1 MLARIS
7 HTRLLRYAGLF
18 TWAMVGLPLV
28 YSWVGPLLGT
38 AGDEELALRPMPWQG
53 WVAYFAFGLSYAWLT
68 RGLGSRA
75 SSVGDYILLVVLT
88 LAALAVSYFHGSGLG
103 SVLLMVAACVLP
115 WLLPL
120 PLGAAWLLASQ
131 LAVAPVFIRWL
142 GFPTLEAL
150 MQSVLYAGFSGF
162 VFITSLVALQ
172 QMQARE
178 DQRRLNAELRA
189 TRALLADS
197 ARVNERT
204 RISRELHDLLGHH
217 LTALSLNLEVASH
230 ITEGQAQ
237 EHVRQAQTLAKLL
250 LTDVREAVSQL
261 RESGAIDLGAALRP
275 LAENVPKLAIEMDIE
290 QPLTVDDPERAHILL
305 RCAQEAITNVV
316 RHAGASR
323 LWLSAR
329 RDGPDVILQ
338 VRDDGRGSD
347 QVQPGNGLRGL
358 QERLRQ
364 QDGRLE
370 IATRR
375 GHGFQLTMTLPVAPN
390 AATGLPQGV
399 AA

>member
-1 MLARIS
+1 MLARLS

-18 TWAMVGLPLV
+18 TWAMVGLPLL
-28 YSWVGPLLGT
+28 YSLIRPLYGP
-38 AGDEELALRPMPWQG
+38 AGEEELILPPMPWQG
-53 WVAYFAFGLSYAWLT
+53 WVAYFVFGLSYTWLT
-68 RGLGSRA
+68 RGLGSRNR
-75 SSVGDYILLVVLT
+75 SIGDYVLLLLLT
-88 LAALAVSYFHGSGLG
+88 LAALGVSYFNGSGLG

-120 PLGAAWLLASQ
+120 PLGAAWLLISQ
-131 LAVAPVFIRWL
+131 LATAPVFALWL
-142 GFPTLEAL
+142 NFPLLDAL
-150 MQSVLYAGFSGF
+150 MQSLLYAGFSGF

-172 QMQARE
+172 QSEARE
-178 DQRRLNAELRA
+178 EQRRLNAELRS
-189 TRALLADS
+189 TRALLAES